1 MYTFQIEAYDC
12 DSPPN
17 YSERVLVQVNIRA
30 EEQLRFAEPEY
41 NFSVVTYSSV
51 GAICG
56 KVTVMHESFN
66 HQIDGNNQCGYSLLA
81 GDMVPFTVD
90 SHGVIRTREV
100 LTKDSPKIYIFRVQ
114 YRDCGV
120 LRVETVTAV
129 VNIKVIEN
137 SCEPRWKGLP
147 QSVYY
152 SLAEPQPK
160 RLLWPQSYTLEMCG
174 MTCEDSPRIVTQVS
188 LNHGRP
194 DMTLYP
200 ANPAFCRHD
209 PRSLYEQRKL
219 CG

>member
-1 MYTFQIEAYDC
+1 M
-12 DSPPN
+12 
-17 YSERVLVQVNIRA
+17 
-30 EEQLRFAEPEY
+30 
-41 NFSVVTYSSV
+41 
-51 GAICG
+51 
-56 KVTVMHESFN
+56 SFDIT
-66 HQIDGNNQCGYSLLA
+66 QMRLKGYLTPLSLL
-81 GDMVPFTVD
+81 
-90 SHGVIRTREV
+90 GVIRTREV

-219 CG
+219 CGKPLLFRLLQLFHLFASPSEFRKSFKSGFTAILLWKFMPDLIAVCNCGVSSNIQWE